1 MGTDRCGSIPGAAS
15 PSPPCS
21 RLAALAR
28 LAVSSRVA
36 VPGPVRHLQE
46 RLLVVVLV
54 VRSARIFRWRKSHL
68 SGDCHLSLKAN
79 GVCFYEGGNMA
90 GLIILLLILWIIGGI
105 AGLLIKGLLWLFW
118 AW

>member
-1 MGTDRCGSIPGAAS
+1 
-15 PSPPCS
+15 
-21 RLAALAR
+21 
-28 LAVSSRVA
+28 VA

-46 RLLVVVLV
+46 RLLVVVPV
-54 VRSARIFRWRKSHL
+54 VRSARIFRWRRSHL

-118 AW
+118 ASLVLFLVTLGVSFVKGLFSQSK